1 MTKTSVSFSPNI
13 VKGVLTSRF
22 DEIKTHLN
30 HQLSFSP
37 FSNKGHI
44 LANDDKFHTFEVDSK
59 GDLYSPDKLEGYD
72 YYKGKSYLGNYNNMK
87 FVPSKNE
94 KNRVKNSKSKSK

>member
-1 MTKTSVSFSPNI
+1 MYKPNI

-44 LANDDKFHTFEVDSK
+44 LDDNDNFHDIEVDSK
-59 GDLYSPDKLEGYD
+59 GDIYSPDKIEG
-72 YYKGKSYLGNYNNMK
+72 
-87 FVPSKNE
+87 
-94 KNRVKNSKSKSK
+94 